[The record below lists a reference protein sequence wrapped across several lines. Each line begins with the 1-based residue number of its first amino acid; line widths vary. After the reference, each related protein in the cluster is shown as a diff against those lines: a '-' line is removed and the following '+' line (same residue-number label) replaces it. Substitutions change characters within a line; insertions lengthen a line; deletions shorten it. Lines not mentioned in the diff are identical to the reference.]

1 MIDFKFDTYQNA
13 SDQAMRL
20 ATTIVIAAASVVILS
35 PVLQAITPAIS
46 ALCTGLASGNS

>member
-1 MIDFKFDTYQNA
+1 
-13 SDQAMRL
+13 MRL

-46 ALCTGLASGNS
+46 ALVTGVVFGSH